1 MRDLTKNL
9 VQKGVTKKVP
19 FCSRVGLTSCRLKL
33 VLLVSLVMK
42 KKKVLTGIKA
52 TGVHLGNWIG
62 AIKPA
67 LDMAKDEN
75 VLGLYFIADYHA
87 LNSIHDGEVLKGNI
101 REVAATWLGLGLDPE
116 KTIFYKQSDV
126 PEIME
131 LSTIL
136 AAFMPKGLLN
146 RAHAYKAKLQL
157 NKEEGK
163 SDLDDGV
170 NMGLFTYPLL
180 MTADILAF
188 SADTIPVGEDNTQH
202 LEIARD
208 VASKF
213 NRLYGETI
221 KVPEISVR
229 KGKLLPGIDGRKM
242 SASYNNHIPVFLPE
256 KKLRKMIM
264 KIKTDS
270 TPPEEPKAYD
280 SNDLLTY
287 FKEFSSEEKVI
298 EMKKKYDQG
307 IAWGEVKQELFE
319 DLNKTLDP
327 KREIYNYY
335 INNSEALNK
344 VLKEGALKARDI
356 TKPVLSEVK
365 KRIGVL

>member
-1 MRDLTKNL
+1 MSLL
-9 VQKGVTKKVP
+9 EFFVVQFK
-19 FCSRVGLTSCRLKL
+19 SRFVRLFR
-33 VLLVSLVMK
+33 M
-42 KKKVLTGIKA
+42 KKVLTGIKA
-52 TGVHLGNWIG
+52 TGVHIGNWIG

-67 LDMAKDEN
+67 LEMAEDPN

-87 LNSIHDGEVLKGNI
+87 LNSVQK
-101 REVAATWLGLGLDPE
+101 REDLSFRIKDVAATWLGLGLDPS

-136 AAFMPKGLLN
+136 AAIMPKGLLN
-146 RAHAYKAKLQL
+146 RAHAYKAKIQS
-157 NKEEGK
+157 NEEAGK
-163 SDLDDGV
+163 ADLDDGV
-170 NMGLFTYPLL
+170 NMGLYTYPLL

-188 SADTIPVGEDNTQH
+188 NADLIPVGEDNAQH

-213 NRLYGETI
+213 NRLFGETL
-221 KVPEISVR
+221 KVPEIFVR

-242 SASYNNHIPVFLPE
+242 SASYNNHIPVFLAE

-270 TPPEEPKAYD
+270 TPPEEPKKYD
-280 SNDLLTY
+280 SNDLIT
-287 FKEFSSEEKVI
+287 FFEEFSSLDKVK
-298 EMKKKYDQG
+298 EMKSKYDKG

-319 DLNKTLDP
+319 EINMSLKD
-327 KREIYNYY
+327 KREIYNHYMED
-335 INNSEALNK
+335 SAALSK
-344 VLKEGALKARDI
+344 VLEEGAQKAREI
-356 TKPVLSEVK
+356 TSPLLAEVK
-365 KRIGVL
+365 KAIGVL